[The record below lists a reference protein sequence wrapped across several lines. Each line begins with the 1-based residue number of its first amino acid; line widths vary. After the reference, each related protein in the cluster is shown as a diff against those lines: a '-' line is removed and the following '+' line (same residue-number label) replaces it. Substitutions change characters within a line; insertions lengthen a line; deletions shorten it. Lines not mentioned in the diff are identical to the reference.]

1 MIGDTHLNSQG
12 SEEVKIKE
20 LQVDGFGV
28 WKGLKVQGLS
38 EDITVFCGQN
48 EAGKTT
54 LMQFIRSM
62 MFGFSPDRLDKYTPP
77 VYGGLAGGTCALV
90 TPTGTYE
97 VQRHVDPNRHSDP
110 IGDLTVIDG
119 HDGTVHGTAK
129 LSSVLSDTDESIFNN
144 VFAIGLREI
153 QELGALNSTAAADYL
168 YRLTSGLDRVSLIDV
183 MRDLKGR
190 REGIWS
196 TNAKQ
201 PGRISE
207 LSERRTK
214 LLREIDDLKQRS
226 KRWSQLAAETTD
238 IGHQLAD
245 VERELAENERQS
257 RLIEIATQIAERW
270 QARRVVDDRIKS
282 FGVLPD
288 RRDVSVEKLDEF
300 NEKLAQQKERIEQVK
315 TQRRQIKKEATAL
328 PINRSLWSQK
338 ARIEAISEHSP
349 WVESLQRQSDR
360 LKHEIDTIENSL
372 VGEVDGLGHQL
383 KIKNRDVQNLGKR
396 GLSSLESTAETLQE
410 QKDRLTKFQQ
420 DLEKGEFDLG
430 QYNERL
436 SSSKSNF
443 GNTDSLEDT
452 GRYVNRLRRR
462 IELEEKIEKL
472 NQSRHA
478 LERDIDVVVNN
489 QVLPVGKLSIIGI
502 VFVSGVLFLGFGL
515 LDTLFGGRWLSQTSQ
530 QLGIMCLLCGLIA
543 GFISMFLK
551 YHWETMAK
559 EELNDFRHQMDII
572 RQQLK
577 RARHERDEIERQ
589 LPAGSEGQWE
599 LDLKDAE
606 GRLTRLEDLAPLE
619 NRVQNTRSSIEDL
632 RRRVTNQEREV
643 VKAADLWKA
652 SLRTAGLPEMLQPH
666 QLKEITQRSERIS
679 DYHARLEQ
687 FKSEQIE
694 RDKELNALKKRIDA
708 ILHESGLT
716 FRTESLPDRLNQITS
731 ALNEQRSMVNA
742 RKEYI
747 SKYKSL
753 RTRLAKAKRE
763 HEKLLGQKQRL
774 LAKVGAENEEM
785 YRHFASQHRE
795 LRSLRKKRETLSDQ
809 ISIALGKHFDEAQ
822 LRDVFDSFGQ
832 TGLEKQWES
841 ILERIEGIKEVQT
854 RLHQQR
860 GEYLQE
866 VKMLGE
872 DSRLDTAQL
881 ELNAVEAE
889 IKQLKRDW
897 QVLATSTQML
907 EMIREGYE
915 SKRQPET
922 LKEASNYLD
931 RLSEGRYTRIWTR
944 LVGEELLVDNSND
957 ETIPVDKLSRGTR
970 EAVYLSLRLALIGA
984 YARRGATIPLV
995 LDDVLV
1001 NFDGTRAYA
1010 AAELLCEFSRNGYQ
1024 ILMFTCHHHM
1034 RDMFHQ
1040 LGADVR
1046 VLPEHQDVV
1055 ENGAMPTAFGGSNQS
1070 ASTPVHTVE
1079 PTVRFDPAPIS
1090 TEPVQTGA
1098 IPVEY
1103 LAPDPEL
1110 MIDADDYDAELE
1122 YELSAVVSDQRT
1134 EQRLRH
1140 ELVYYSPQHDM
1151 PMDLSGNEAIWRE
1164 SNAPVMR

>member
-1 MIGDTHLNSQG
+1 M
-12 SEEVKIKE
+12 KIKE

-28 WKGLKVQGLS
+28 WKGLKVQDLS

-62 MFGFSPDRLDKYTPP
+62 MFGFSPDRLGKYTPP
-77 VYGGLAGGTCALV
+77 VYGGLAGGTCDLV

-119 HDGTVHGTAK
+119 HDGAVHGTAK

-183 MRDLKGR
+183 MRDLQGR

-201 PGRISE
+201 PGRIAE

-214 LLREIDDLKQRS
+214 LLREIDNLKQRS
-226 KRWSQLAAETTD
+226 KRWSQLAAQTTD
-238 IGHQLAD
+238 IGHQLED

-257 RLIEIATQIAERW
+257 RLIEIGTQIAERW

-288 RRDVSVEKLDEF
+288 RRDISVEKLGEF
-300 NEKLAQQKERIEQVK
+300 NEKIAQQKERIEQIK
-315 TQRRQIKKEATAL
+315 SQRRQIKTEATAL

-360 LKHEIDTIENSL
+360 LKNEIHTIENSL

-396 GLSSLESTAETLQE
+396 GLGALETSAKALQE
-410 QKDRLTKFQQ
+410 QQDRLTKFQQ
-420 DLEKGEFDLG
+420 DLEKSEFDLG

-436 SSSKSNF
+436 TSSRSNF
-443 GNTDSLEDT
+443 GEGDSLEDT

-478 LERDIDVVVNN
+478 LERDIDVVVND

-502 VFVSGVLFLGFGL
+502 VFVTGVLFLGFGL
-515 LDTLFGGRWLSQTSQ
+515 LDTLFGGGWLSTTSQ
-530 QLGIMCLLCGLIA
+530 QLGIMCMLCGLIA

-551 YHWETMAK
+551 YHWESMAK

-589 LPAGSEGQWE
+589 LPPGSEGQWE

-606 GRLTRLEDLAPLE
+606 GRLTRMEDLVPLE
-619 NRVQNTRSSIEDL
+619 NRAQTTRSSMEDL

-643 VKAADLWKA
+643 TKAAEQWKA
-652 SLRTAGLPEMLQPH
+652 SLRTAGLPEMLQPN

-679 DYHARLEQ
+679 DYNLRLEQ
-687 FKSEQIE
+687 FKAEQIE
-694 RDKELNALKKRIDA
+694 RDKELNALNKRIDA
-708 ILHESGLT
+708 ILHESSLT
-716 FRTESLPDRLNQITS
+716 FRSESLPDRLSQITS

-753 RTRLAKAKRE
+753 RSRLAKAKRE

-774 LAKVGAENEEM
+774 LAKVGADNEDM
-785 YRHFASQHRE
+785 YRHFAAQHRE
-795 LRSLRKKRETLSDQ
+795 LRNLRKKRETLSDQ
-809 ISIALGKHFDEAQ
+809 ISIALGKHFDEPQ
-822 LRDVFDSFGQ
+822 LQEVFDSFGQ
-832 TGLEKQWES
+832 AGLEKKWES
-841 ILERIEGIKEVQT
+841 ILEKIEEIKEVQT

-866 VKMLGE
+866 VKTLGE
-872 DSRLDTAQL
+872 DSRLDKAQL

-922 LKEASNYLD
+922 LKEASNYLQ

-944 LVGEELLVDNSND
+944 LVGEELLVDNANE

-1046 VLPEHQDVV
+1046 VLPEHQDVK
-1055 ENGAMPTAFGGSNQS
+1055 ENGAMPTAFRGSTQS
-1070 ASTPVHTVE
+1070 APIPS
-1079 PTVRFDPAPIS
+1079 PTVHWEPAPVS
-1090 TEPVQTGA
+1090 VQPVSSGA

-1110 MIDADDYDAELE
+1110 MIRADDYDAELE
-1122 YELSAVVSDQRT
+1122 YELSAVVSDQRI

-1140 ELVYYSPQHDM
+1140 ELVYYSPEHDI

-1164 SNAPVMR
+1164 TTVPVMR

>member
-1 MIGDTHLNSQG
+1 M
-12 SEEVKIKE
+12 KIKE

-28 WKGLKVQGLS
+28 WKGLKVDALS
-38 EDITVFCGQN
+38 DDITVFCGQN

-54 LMQFIRSM
+54 LMKFIRSM

-77 VYGGLAGGTCALV
+77 VYGGLAGGTCDLV

-97 VQRHVDPNRHSDP
+97 VQRHVDPNRHADP

-119 HDGTVHGTAK
+119 HDGSVHGRAQ
-129 LSSVLSDTDESIFNN
+129 LSSILSDTDESIFNN

-183 MRDLKGR
+183 MRDLKAR

-196 TNAKQ
+196 TNPKL
-201 PGRISE
+201 PGRMAK
-207 LSERRTK
+207 LSDRRTK

-245 VERELAENERQS
+245 VEQELAENERQS
-257 RLIEIATQIAERW
+257 RLIEIATQIADRW
-270 QARRVVDDRIKS
+270 QSRRMVDDRIKS

-288 RRDVSVEKLDEF
+288 RRDVSVETLDDY
-300 NEKLAQQKERIEQVK
+300 NEKIAQQKERIEQIK
-315 TQRRQIKKEATAL
+315 NQRRQIKTEATAL

-360 LKHEIDTIENSL
+360 LKSEVDAIENSL

-383 KIKNRDVQNLGKR
+383 KIKNRDVQDLGKR
-396 GLSSLESTAETLQE
+396 GLGSLETTAKSLQE

-420 DLEKGEFDLG
+420 DLEKAEFDLG

-436 SSSKSNF
+436 SSSMSGF

-462 IELEEKIEKL
+462 IELEEKIDKL
-472 NQSRHA
+472 NESRHL
-478 LERDIDVVVNN
+478 LERDIDVVVND

-502 VFVSGVLFLGFGL
+502 VFVGGILFLGFGL

-530 QLGIMCLLCGLIA
+530 QLGIMFMLCGLIA
-543 GFISMFLK
+543 GFISLFLK
-551 YHWETMAK
+551 YHWESMAK
-559 EELNDFRHQMDII
+559 EELNDFRHQMDIL

-589 LPAGSEGQWE
+589 LPTGSEGQWE
-599 LDLKDAE
+599 LDLRDAE
-606 GRLTRLEDLAPLE
+606 GRLTRMEDLVPLE
-619 NRVQNTRSSIEDL
+619 NRVQNTRSSIEDM

-643 VKAADLWKA
+643 ANATDVWQA
-652 SLRTAGLPEMLQPH
+652 SLRTAGLPEILQPH
-666 QLKEITQRSERIS
+666 QLKEITQRSERITG
-679 DYHARLEQ
+679 YHIRLDQ
-687 FKSEQIE
+687 FKAEQIE
-694 RDKELNALKKRIDA
+694 RDKELNALNKRIDA
-708 ILHESGLT
+708 ILHDSGLT
-716 FRTESLPDRLNQITS
+716 FRSESLPDRLNQITS

-753 RTRLAKAKRE
+753 RSRLAKAKRE
-763 HEKLLGQKQRL
+763 YDKLLGQKQRL
-774 LAKVGAENEEM
+774 LAKVGADNEEM
-785 YRHFASQHRE
+785 YRQFASQHRD
-795 LRSLRKKRETLSDQ
+795 LRGLKKKRETLSDQ
-809 ISIALGKHFDEAQ
+809 ISIALGKKLNEEQ
-822 LRDVFDSFGQ
+822 LTEVFDSFGQ
-832 TGLEKQWES
+832 AGLEKQWELV
-841 ILERIEGIKEVQT
+841 LEKIEEIKEEQT

-889 IKQLKRDW
+889 VKQLKREW

-922 LKEASNYLD
+922 LKEASTYLE

-1034 RDMFHQ
+1034 RDMFHE

-1046 VLPEHQDVV
+1046 VLPDHRDVV
-1055 ENGAMPTAFGGSNQS
+1055 ENGAKPTAFQGITL
-1070 ASTPVHTVE
+1070 ADPIPHE
-1079 PTVRFDPAPIS
+1079 TVRFDPAPIAA
-1090 TEPVQTGA
+1090 EPVQTGA

-1103 LAPDPEL
+1103 LPPDPEL
-1110 MIDADDYDAELE
+1110 TIDADDYDAELE
-1122 YELSAVVSDQRT
+1122 YELSAVVSDQKT

-1140 ELVYYSPQHDM
+1140 ELVYYSPQHTI
-1151 PMDLSGNEAIWRE
+1151 PVDLSGNEEIWRE
-1164 SNAPVMR
+1164 TTVPVMR

>member
-1 MIGDTHLNSQG
+1 M
-12 SEEVKIKE
+12 KIKD

-38 EDITVFCGQN
+38 DDITVFCGQN

-62 MFGFSPDRLDKYTPP
+62 MFGFSTDRLEKYTPP
-77 VYGGLAGGTCALV
+77 VYGGLAGGTCDLV
-90 TPTGTYE
+90 TPTGNYE
-97 VQRHVDPNRHSDP
+97 VQRHVDPNRHADP

-119 HDGTVHGTAK
+119 HDGTVHGRAH
-129 LSSVLSDTDESIFNN
+129 LNSLLSDTDESIFNN

-153 QELGALNSTAAADYL
+153 QELGALNSTAASDYL

-183 MRDLKGR
+183 MRDLKSR
-190 REGIWS
+190 REKIWS
-196 TNAKQ
+196 TNPKQ
-201 PGRISE
+201 PARMTQ

-226 KRWSQLAAETTD
+226 KRWSQLAAETTE
-238 IGHQLAD
+238 IGYQLAEIEQQLAD
-245 VERELAENERQS
+245 NERQS
-257 RLIEIATQIAERW
+257 RLIEIATQIADRW
-270 QARRVVDDRIKS
+270 QSRRVVEDRIHS

-288 RRDVSVEKLDEF
+288 RRDVSVETLDDY
-300 NEKLAQQKERIEQVK
+300 NQKIAQQKERIEQIK
-315 TQRRQIKKEATAL
+315 TQRRQIKTEATAL

-360 LKHEIDTIENSL
+360 LKTEIDTIENSL

-396 GLSSLESTAETLQE
+396 GLGTLETTAKSLQE
-410 QKDRLTKFQQ
+410 QKDRLTKCQQ
-420 DLEKGEFDLG
+420 DLEKCEFDLG
-430 QYNERL
+430 QYNDRL
-436 SSSKSNF
+436 SSSRSTS
-443 GNTDSLEDT
+443 GNDDSLEDT

-462 IELEEKIEKL
+462 IELEDKIDKL
-472 NQSRHA
+472 NESRHA
-478 LERDIDVVVNN
+478 LERDIDVVVND

-502 VFVSGVLFLGFGL
+502 VFVLGVLFLGFGL
-515 LDTLFGGRWLSQTSQ
+515 LDTLFGGRWISQTSQ
-530 QLGIMCLLCGLIA
+530 QMGIMLMLCGLIA
-543 GFISMFLK
+543 GFVSMFLK
-551 YHWETMAK
+551 YHWESMAK
-559 EELNDFRHQMDII
+559 EELNDFRHQMDIL

-606 GRLTRLEDLAPLE
+606 GRLTRLEDLVPLE
-619 NRVQNTRSSIEDL
+619 NRVQNTRSSIEDM

-643 VKAADLWKA
+643 AKATEVWQA

-666 QLKEITQRSERIS
+666 QLKEITQRSERITG
-679 DYHARLEQ
+679 YHVRLDQ

-694 RDKELNALKKRIDA
+694 RDKELNALNKRIDA
-708 ILHESGLT
+708 ILHESGLK
-716 FRTESLPDRLNQITS
+716 FRSDSLPDRLNQITS

-753 RTRLAKAKRE
+753 RSRLAKAKRE
-763 HEKLLGQKQRL
+763 YDKLLGQKQRL
-774 LAKVGAENEEM
+774 LAKVGADNEDM
-785 YRHFASQHRE
+785 YRHFAAQHRE
-795 LRSLRKKRETLSDQ
+795 LRSLKKKRETLSDQ
-809 ISIALGKHFDEAQ
+809 ISIGLGKNYAEKQ
-822 LRDVFDSFGQ
+822 LSEVFDSYGQ
-832 TGLEKQWES
+832 AGLEKQWELT
-841 ILERIEGIKEVQT
+841 LEKIEEVKEEQT

-881 ELNAVEAE
+881 ELNAVESE
-889 IKQLKRDW
+889 VKQLKREW

-915 SKRQPET
+915 AKRQPET
-922 LKEASNYLD
+922 LKEASTYLE

-984 YARRGATIPLV
+984 YARRGATIPVV

-1001 NFDGTRAYA
+1001 NFDGTRANA

-1034 RDMFHQ
+1034 RDMFYE

-1046 VLPEHQDVV
+1046 VLPEHRDVV
-1055 ENGAMPTAFGGSNQS
+1055 ENGAMPTPYLGTTQTRQAPAATLQF
-1070 ASTPVHTVE
+1070 E
-1079 PTVRFDPAPIS
+1079 PAPIHVA
-1090 TEPVQTGA
+1090 PVPASA

-1103 LAPDPEL
+1103 LPPDPEL
-1110 MIDADDYDAELE
+1110 TIDADDYDAELE
-1122 YELSAVVSDQRT
+1122 YELSAVVSDQKT

-1140 ELVYYSPQHDM
+1140 ELVYYSPQHTT
-1151 PMDLSGNEAIWRE
+1151 PVDLSGNEEIWRE
-1164 SNAPVMR
+1164 TTVPVMR

>member
-1 MIGDTHLNSQG
+1 M
-12 SEEVKIKE
+12 
-20 LQVDGFGV
+20 
-28 WKGLKVQGLS
+28 
-38 EDITVFCGQN
+38 
-48 EAGKTT
+48 
-54 LMQFIRSM
+54 
-62 MFGFSPDRLDKYTPP
+62 
-77 VYGGLAGGTCALV
+77 
-90 TPTGTYE
+90 
-97 VQRHVDPNRHSDP
+97 
-110 IGDLTVIDG
+110 
-119 HDGTVHGTAK
+119 
-129 LSSVLSDTDESIFNN
+129 
-144 VFAIGLREI
+144 
-153 QELGALNSTAAADYL
+153 
-168 YRLTSGLDRVSLIDV
+168 
-183 MRDLKGR
+183 
-190 REGIWS
+190 
-196 TNAKQ
+196 
-201 PGRISE
+201 
-207 LSERRTK
+207 
-214 LLREIDDLKQRS
+214 
-226 KRWSQLAAETTD
+226 
-238 IGHQLAD
+238 AD

-809 ISIALGKHFDEAQ
+809 ISIALGKHFDEPQ

-889 IKQLKRDW
+889 IKQLKRADAGHIGARRRLGIIRRDPKAQATRLQRRQRRAQRHRLHLRGLCR
-897 QVLATSTQML
+897 QVL
-907 EMIREGYE
+907 EMREKG
-915 SKRQPET
+915 
-922 LKEASNYLD
+922 
-931 RLSEGRYTRIWTR
+931 TR
-944 LVGEELLVDNSND
+944 LPIRQFAAQGIDHLL
-957 ETIPVDKLSRGTR
+957 
-970 EAVYLSLRLALIGA
+970 
-984 YARRGATIPLV
+984 RGACDHKT
-995 LDDVLV
+995 
-1001 NFDGTRAYA
+1001 A
-1010 AAELLCEFSRNGYQ
+1010 A
-1024 ILMFTCHHHM
+1024 
-1034 RDMFHQ
+1034 
-1040 LGADVR
+1040 
-1046 VLPEHQDVV
+1046 PE
-1055 ENGAMPTAFGGSNQS
+1055 
-1070 ASTPVHTVE
+1070 
-1079 PTVRFDPAPIS
+1079 
-1090 TEPVQTGA
+1090 
-1098 IPVEY
+1098 
-1103 LAPDPEL
+1103 
-1110 MIDADDYDAELE
+1110 
-1122 YELSAVVSDQRT
+1122 
-1134 EQRLRH
+1134 
-1140 ELVYYSPQHDM
+1140 
-1151 PMDLSGNEAIWRE
+1151 
-1164 SNAPVMR
+1164 